1 MIIIMVAIISVFGI
15 VAQIIIQIDMK
26 IKIEVSFE
34 N

>member
-1 MIIIMVAIISVFGI
+1 MVAIISVFGI

>member
-1 MIIIMVAIISVFGI
+1 MVVIISVFGI

>member
-1 MIIIMVAIISVFGI
+1 MVVITSVFGI
-15 VAQIIIQIDMK
+15 VAQINIQIDMK

>member
-1 MIIIMVAIISVFGI
+1 MVAIISVFGI
-15 VAQIIIQIDMK
+15 VAQINIQIDMK